1 MSVCRRRSVPC
12 WGNARHEY
20 SIGDSPGKTASRKK
34 SFRVRFSATQADGRV
49 GSDLINAGVV
59 PSSWLLESQGGCAYG
74 GEVIMLSKRSVP
86 ILCEILTLQLLFYF
100 KKKQTNKKRSTIN
113 RGAFLTSPMLCL
125 NEQNCL
131 LTSVARSWHTKPQ
144 REHLGWEGA
153 AEGRSHPSD
162 VAQVY
167 DRVQL
172 VLWPT
177 RTWAVTQWPVRKSQS
192 DSKE

>member
-12 WGNARHEY
+12 WGDARHEY
-20 SIGDSPGKTASRKK
+20 SVGDSPGKTASRKK
-34 SFRVRFSATQADGRV
+34 SFRVRFSATQADGRI

-59 PSSWLLESQGGCAYG
+59 PSSWLMESQGGCAEG

-86 ILCEILTLQLLFYF
+86 ILCETLTLQLLFYLN
-100 KKKQTNKKRSTIN
+100 KQTKKRSTIN
-113 RGAFLTSPMLCL
+113 RGAFLTSPKLCL

-153 AEGRSHPSD
+153 AKGRSHPSD
-162 VAQVY
+162 VAQVC

-177 RTWAVTQWPVRKSQS
+177 RTWTMTQRPVRESQS